1 MKRAVFAWLLAL
13 LLLSACENAP
23 PAGRTAHLSRGVS
36 PAEEASAPEKG
47 QDKKMNA
54 FRIITA
60 TDIHFISP
68 VLTDQGEYFTRLVT
82 YADGK
87 AMPFINEITEAF
99 VEKVIREAPDL
110 VILSGDL
117 TFNGASRSHTDMA
130 ARLSRLEKA
139 GIPVLVIPGNH
150 DIGRTGAAMFRGK
163 TYTRVPSPDA
173 DTFRR
178 IYRDYG
184 PDEAESRDPLSGSY
198 TWRAGKDLLIL
209 MLDTNS
215 GAENALPEGSFVWL
229 EEVLKEAAGEGTRVI
244 AVSHQNLY
252 IHNEAYH
259 RGVVIDNAPR
269 VAALYEKY
277 GVLLNLS
284 GHMHMQHMEEDRP
297 VPDVATASLAV
308 YPHRYGLITADEEG
322 LVYEARDLD
331 VSAWA
336 AEKGLEDPRLLN
348 FGAWSRT
355 FFEETMKRQAWSR
368 AGKLEGFTG
377 AEKKKMADA
386 MVRVSLAYFQGI
398 PVDPDAIREGIRL
411 WSRAPGGAYSAYVES
426 IREDLEKDHR
436 YLEIRTGRK

>member
-1 MKRAVFAWLLAL
+1 MKRVVFAWLLAL
-13 LLLSACENAP
+13 LLLSACEN
-23 PAGRTAHLSRGVS
+23 TAALSREAS
-36 PAEEASAPEKG
+36 PAREISFREDG
-47 QDKKMNA
+47 QDKNMNA

-68 VLTDQGEYFTRLVT
+68 VLTDQGEFFTRLVT
-82 YADGK
+82 YGDGK

-99 VEKVIREAPDL
+99 ADRVIREAPDL

-130 ARLSRLEKA
+130 SKLSRLEKA

-184 PDEAESRDPLSGSY
+184 PDEAESRDPVSGSY
-198 TWRAGKDLLIL
+198 TWRAEEDLLIL

-215 GAENALPEGSFVWL
+215 GAENALPEESFPWL
-229 EEVLKEAAGEGTRVI
+229 ENVLKTAAEAGTRVI

-259 RGVVIDNAPR
+259 QGVVIDNAPR

-297 VPDVATASLAV
+297 VPDMATASLAV
-308 YPHRYGLITADEEG
+308 YPHRFGLITVDDDG
-322 LVYEARDLD
+322 LVYETRDLD

-336 AEKGLEDPRLLN
+336 AEKGLTDPRLLD
-348 FGAWSRT
+348 FDAWSGT
-355 FFEETMKRQAWSR
+355 FFEETMERQAWNR
-368 AGKLEGFTG
+368 AEKLEGFTE
-377 AEKKKMADA
+377 AEKKEMVRA
-386 MVRVSLAYFQGI
+386 MVRVSSAYFQGI
-398 PVDPDAIREGIRL
+398 PVDPDSIREGILL
-411 WSRAPGGAYSAYVES
+411 WSRVLETGYSAYVES
-426 IREDLEKDHR
+426 IRADLEKDHR
-436 YLEIRTGRK
+436 HLEIGARRE

>member
-1 MKRAVFAWLLAL
+1 MKRVVFAWLLAL
-13 LLLSACENAP
+13 LLLSACENTAAVSLEAS
-23 PAGRTAHLSRGVS
+23 PAGEISLR
-36 PAEEASAPEKG
+36 ENG
-47 QDKKMNA
+47 QDKNMNA

-99 VEKVIREAPDL
+99 ADRVIREAPDL

-130 ARLSRLEKA
+130 AKLSRLEKA

-150 DIGRTGAAMFRGK
+150 DIGRTGAAMFRGN

-184 PDEAESRDPLSGSY
+184 PDGAESRDPVSGSY
-198 TWRAGKDLLIL
+198 TWRAKEDLLIL

-215 GAENALPEGSFVWL
+215 GAENALPEESFPWL
-229 EEVLKEAAGEGTRVI
+229 EDVLKTAAEAGTRVI

-259 RGVVIDNAPR
+259 QGVVIDNAPR

-297 VPDVATASLAV
+297 VPDMATASLAV
-308 YPHRYGLITADEEG
+308 YPHRFGLITVDDEG
-322 LVYEARDLD
+322 LVYETRDLD

-336 AEKGLEDPRLLN
+336 AEKGLKDPRLLD
-348 FGAWSRT
+348 FDAWSGT
-355 FFEETMKRQAWSR
+355 FFEETMERQAWNR
-368 AGKLEGFTG
+368 AGKLEGFTE
-377 AEKKKMADA
+377 AEKKKMAEA

-398 PVDPDAIREGIRL
+398 PVDPDSIREGILL
-411 WSRAPGGAYSAYVES
+411 WSRAPGAGYSAYVES

-436 YLEIRTGRK
+436 YLEIRTGRR